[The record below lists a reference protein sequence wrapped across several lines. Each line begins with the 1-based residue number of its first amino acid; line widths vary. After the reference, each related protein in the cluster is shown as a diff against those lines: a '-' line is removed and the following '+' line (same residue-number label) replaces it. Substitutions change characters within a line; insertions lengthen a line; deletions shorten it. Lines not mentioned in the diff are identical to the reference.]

1 MRTLGGVNDPQMRAS
16 DADRDKYTAVLQ
28 DAFAE
33 GRLTREEYDE
43 RLEAVYRA
51 RTYGDLEPLVSDLPA
66 HNLPVPRASS
76 DIVPTAASGAPLV
89 AVFSEV
95 QRKGPWTLAEATTMV
110 AVFGAVNVD
119 LTRATLEAHDVTI
132 QAFAVFGEVQV
143 LVPDGIHVDLHGTG
157 IFGAFERKGDV
168 PDLAPNAPRVRIGG
182 LALFGAVTV
191 KTVRST

>member
-43 RLEAVYRA
+43 RLEAVYLA
-51 RTYGDLEPLVSDLPA
+51 RTYGDLEPLVADLPA
-66 HNLPVPRASS
+66 HNLPVPRPSS
-76 DIVPTAASGAPLV
+76 DIVPASSSGAPLV

-95 QRKGPWTLAEATTMV
+95 QRKGPWTLAETSTMV
-110 AVFGAVNVD
+110 AVFGAVSVD
-119 LTRATLEAHDVTI
+119 LTKATLESPDVTI
-132 QAFAVFGEVQV
+132 QAFAVFGEVKV
-143 LVPDGIHVDLHGTG
+143 LVPEGMHVDLHGTG

-168 PDLAPNAPRVRIGG
+168 PDLATTAPRVRIGG

-191 KTVRST
+191 KTVRSK